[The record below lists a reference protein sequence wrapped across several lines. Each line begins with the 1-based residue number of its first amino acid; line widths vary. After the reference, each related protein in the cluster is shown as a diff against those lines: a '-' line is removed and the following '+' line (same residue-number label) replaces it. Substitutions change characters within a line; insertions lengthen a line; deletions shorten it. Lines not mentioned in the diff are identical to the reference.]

1 MEAGKLWTDSPTA
14 KEGRTYAAVSG
25 DWNTGTFQTVCFPCC
40 LFVFVHAAPRRS
52 PSQDEIDADVCEYVW
67 ILNSLSPPSVYV
79 ELTGASR
86 VASGPPSACASRPFE
101 ALKQARLG
109 MINRPAEWHAPQLS
123 FRPAAS
129 SPAALPPD
137 TASSVTAPF
146 VHTTR
151 FPQCHLPDL
160 PPVPPPPL
168 PPKSIK
174 ELCSGGI
181 SSFGWYH
188 PPCCAVNTGSFYRK
202 TKATTDNWIN
212 YPWIKSWSL
221 LEWHLQQLCRGVP
234 PRWGEYEKGW
244 SCMCVMF

>member
-1 MEAGKLWTDSPTA
+1 MQMFVRMCGSSTLWV
-14 KEGRTYAAVSG
+14 R
-25 DWNTGTFQTVCFPCC
+25 C
-40 LFVFVHAAPRRS
+40 LSTWSWLGLPGWHRDHLVREHRA
-52 PSQDEIDADVCEYVW
+52 
-67 ILNSLSPPSVYV
+67 
-79 ELTGASR
+79 
-86 VASGPPSACASRPFE
+86 PFE
-101 ALKQARLG
+101 ALKQGRLG
-109 MINRPAEWHAPQLS
+109 MINGPAEWHAPRLS
-123 FRPAAS
+123 LRPAAS

-188 PPCCAVNTGSFYRK
+188 PPCCAVDTGVVLLEDKGNDWQLDQLSLNKVLILIR
-202 TKATTDNWIN
+202 TTLTATLQELSCRFWGMWNSLKLCVPFFKI
-212 YPWIKSWSL
+212 SL
-221 LEWHLQQLCRGVP
+221 L
-234 PRWGEYEKGW
+234 
-244 SCMCVMF
+244 FN